1 MPPPDRPS
9 DGEPVPVSEVGGGVR
24 PPDAAGPGGPEP
36 AAPYEGSDGDG
47 LPPLA
52 PDGVVVRRAPPEP
65 AAEPLA
71 DLAADPPPVAP
82 PPSEAGHADAEWM
95 PKPPTPAASG
105 LDAPAPDPRAD
116 DQPTVTEAERTADPA
131 VPPGPAGEGGSMAV
145 HASAAP
151 GPVRADP
158 TGPPIPAPAAETE
171 QAVAADLRRMSR
183 LRRKVGTADVPA
195 LDPGTEVAKRAGFE
209 VMDVGDPPSLVQRYF
224 TTLRHATG
232 LVLGSAIAVA
242 RDRDQFSWVK
252 GFPLAL
258 IKLAAFFAYPL
269 VKRDI
274 RDLRIESQLRRR
286 LELLGPTYIKLG
298 QVLAL
303 REDLLPP
310 FITEE
315 LKNLL
320 DRLPVMPF
328 PEYLDRVA
336 KGLGRPVD
344 EMFSHIDP
352 KPLGSASIGQIH
364 PATTVEGADVILKV
378 VKPHIYVVLKRD
390 ARLLGFFGS
399 FLQVF
404 FARYQPKKV
413 LDEFAEYTLREVD
426 LRREAENAE
435 QMALNF
441 ADVPGIRFPQIYRE
455 YSSRLVLTMERFRGV
470 RPDTPESTALPLR
483 VREEMVDLGALAI
496 IRMLYQDGFFHADL
510 HPGNMFVL
518 DTEPDARGEVHPA
531 IGFIDLGMVG
541 YFDGDLRRTLLY
553 YYFSLV
559 TGDAENAARYLAS
572 VATTGKKADP
582 RGFQRAVAE
591 LCRRFYRAQKYGEVN
606 VGQLIM
612 ESVGLAGQYRMYFPV
627 EMVLM
632 TKALVTFEGVGQTLL
647 PGFDVAEVSR
657 KHVNKLFL
665 SQFNPIALLKESFR
679 GAPELV
685 DLIVK
690 APTLL
695 AEGIRFAESRMR
707 AADASPLAGLRTAL
721 LSGASLVSG
730 VIAVTTGGPWFL
742 WAPLFALAAGLAM
755 KRS

>member
-1 MPPPDRPS
+1 
-9 DGEPVPVSEVGGGVR
+9 
-24 PPDAAGPGGPEP
+24 
-36 AAPYEGSDGDG
+36 
-47 LPPLA
+47 
-52 PDGVVVRRAPPEP
+52 
-65 AAEPLA
+65 
-71 DLAADPPPVAP
+71 
-82 PPSEAGHADAEWM
+82 M
-95 PKPPTPAASG
+95 PKP
-105 LDAPAPDPRAD
+105 APEAVEPDIAD
-116 DQPTVTEAERTADPA
+116 EPTVTEDECRSDQADDR
-131 VPPGPAGEGGSMAV
+131 PPGPGGANPTATV

-151 GPVRADP
+151 GPVRAAP
-158 TGPPIPAPAAETE
+158 TVTSSPAPLAESE
-171 QAVAADLRRMSR
+171 HAVAEDLRRMSR
-183 LRRKVGTADVPA
+183 LRRRVGTAQVPA
-195 LDPGTEVAKRAGFE
+195 HDEGTEVARQAGYE

-224 TTLRHATG
+224 TTLRHASG
-232 LVLGSAIAVA
+232 LVLGSAVAVA
-242 RDRDQFSWVK
+242 RDRDQFPWVK
-252 GFPLAL
+252 GFPLFL
-258 IKLAAFFAYPL
+258 IKIAAFFARAL
-269 VKRDI
+269 VKRDL
-274 RDLRIESQLRRR
+274 RRLRIEVQLRRR

-336 KGLGRPVD
+336 KGLGRAVARGP
-344 EMFSHIDP
+344 SPHIDP

-364 PATTVEGADVILKV
+364 PATTIEGDDVILKV

-404 FARYQPKKV
+404 FSRYQPKKV
-413 LDEFAEYTLREVD
+413 LDEFAEYTMREVD

-435 QMALNF
+435 QMAMNF
-441 ADVPGIRFPQIYRE
+441 ADVPGIRFPRIYRE

-470 RPDTPESTALPLR
+470 RPDTPESTALPLE
-483 VREEMVDLGALAI
+483 VRREMVDLGALAI

-518 DTEPDARGEVHPA
+518 DTEPDENGEIKPK

-572 VATTGKKADP
+572 VSQAGKKADP

-647 PGFDVAEVSR
+647 PGFDVAEVSK
-657 KHVNKLFL
+657 KHVNKLFIN
-665 SQFNPIALLKESFR
+665 QFNPVALLKESFK

-685 DLIVK
+685 DLIVQ
-690 APTLL
+690 
-695 AEGIRFAESRMR
+695 G
-707 AADASPLAGLRTAL
+707 ADAAVGGHPVRRVPDARRPARTRSPAL
-721 LSGASLVSG
+721 GRRCCR
-730 VIAVTTGGPWFL
+730 
-742 WAPLFALAAGLAM
+742 APAWSRA
-755 KRS
+755 

>member
-1 MPPPDRPS
+1 MVPFRMPPPDRDAP
-9 DGEPVPVSEVGGGVR
+9 EPVP
-24 PPDAAGPGGPEP
+24 A
-36 AAPYEGSDGDG
+36 
-47 LPPLA
+47 
-52 PDGVVVRRAPPEP
+52 
-65 AAEPLA
+65 
-71 DLAADPPPVAP
+71 
-82 PPSEAGHADAEWM
+82 SEAGPAHPPDDAVGADAGPFEGDGAGA
-95 PKPPTPAASG
+95 PLDAAD
-105 LDAPAPDPRAD
+105 DAPAAYRQRDEPSI
-116 DQPTVTEAERTADPA
+116 TEAEHETAEHGDARPA
-131 VPPGPAGEGGSMAV
+131 GPAGDAPSAAL
-145 HASAAP
+145 HAEAAP

-158 TGPPIPAPAAETE
+158 TDRPARAPRAESE
-171 QAVAADLRRMSR
+171 QAVAADLRRLAR
-183 LRRKVGTADVPA
+183 LRRRHGTHNVPA
-195 LDPGTEVAKRAGFE
+195 LDAGTEVARQAGFE
-209 VMDVGDPPSLVQRYF
+209 VMDVGEPPSLVRRYF
-224 TTLRHATG
+224 TTLRHALG
-232 LVLGSAIAVA
+232 LVYGSAVAVA
-242 RDRDQFSWVK
+242 RDREQFAWVR
-252 GFPLAL
+252 GLPLLL
-258 IKLAAFFAYPL
+258 IKLAAFFVKPL
-269 VKRDI
+269 VRRDI
-274 RDLRIESQLRRR
+274 RGLPIQQQLRRR

-344 EMFSHIDP
+344 EAFSYVDP

-364 PATTVEGADVILKV
+364 AATTVGGDDVILKV
-378 VKPHIYVVLKRD
+378 VKPHIYVILKRD

-404 FARYQPKKV
+404 FSRYQPKKV
-413 LDEFAEYTLREVD
+413 LDEFAEYTLKEVD
-426 LRREAENAE
+426 LRREADNAE
-435 QMALNF
+435 QMAINF
-441 ADVPGIRFPQIYRE
+441 ADQPDVRFPKIYRE
-455 YSSRLVLTMERFRGV
+455 YSSRLVLTMERFRGI
-470 RPDTPESTALPLR
+470 RPDTPASRALPPEA
-483 VREEMVDLGALAI
+483 REKLVDLGALAI

-510 HPGNMFVL
+510 HPGNIFVL
-518 DTEPDARGEVHPA
+518 DAEPDAEGRVDPK

-572 VATTGKKADP
+572 VSQAGKKADP

-591 LCRRFYRAQKYGEVN
+591 LCRRFYRAQKYGDVN
-606 VGQLIM
+606 VGQLVL

-627 EMVLM
+627 ELVLM

-657 KHVNKLFL
+657 KHVNKLFMN
-665 SQFNPIALLKESFR
+665 QFNPVALLRESFR

-690 APTLL
+690 SPTLL
-695 AEGIRFAESRMR
+695 AEGIRFVESRIR
-707 AADASPLAGLRTAL
+707 SPEASPLAGLRTAL
-721 LSGASLVSG
+721 LAGASLVSG

-742 WAPLFALAAGLAM
+742 WAPLFALAAGFAL

>member
-1 MPPPDRPS
+1 MSTRPDRP
-9 DGEPVPVSEVGGGVR
+9 DPVPASEAGPAH
-24 PPDAAGPGGPEP
+24 PPDAAAGAG
-36 AAPYEGSDGDG
+36 AAASEGDG
-47 LPPLA
+47 A
-52 PDGVVVRRAPPEP
+52 STSRPDARAGPPEP
-65 AAEPLA
+65 A
-71 DLAADPPPVAP
+71 
-82 PPSEAGHADAEWM
+82 S
-95 PKPPTPAASG
+95 TPAAEPAEG
-105 LDAPAPDPRAD
+105 LRDAHAPSI
-116 DQPTVTEAERTADPA
+116 TEAEAETMDEGDARPVGAR
-131 VPPGPAGEGGSMAV
+131 GESPSAAL
-145 HASAAP
+145 HAEAAP

-158 TGPPIPAPAAETE
+158 TDPPARAPGAETE
-171 QAVAADLRRMSR
+171 RAIVADLKRLAR
-183 LRRKVGTADVPA
+183 LRQTKAAQT
-195 LDPGTEVAKRAGFE
+195 LDAGTEMARRAGFE
-209 VMDVGDPPSLVQRYF
+209 VMDVGDPPSLVRRYF

-232 LVLGSAIAVA
+232 LVYGSAVAVA
-242 RDRDQFSWVK
+242 RDREQFAFVK
-252 GFPLAL
+252 GFPLFL
-258 IKLAAFFAYPL
+258 IKLAAFFVKPL
-269 VKRDI
+269 VR
-274 RDLRIESQLRRR
+274 RDLRGLPIEQQLRRR

-336 KGLGRPVD
+336 RGLGRPVD

-352 KPLGSASIGQIH
+352 EPLGSASIGQIH
-364 PATTVEGADVILKV
+364 AARTVAGDDVILKV

-390 ARLLGFFGS
+390 SRLLGFFGS

-404 FARYQPKKV
+404 FSRYQPKKV

-426 LRREAENAE
+426 LRREADNAE
-435 QMALNF
+435 QLAINF
-441 ADVPGIRFPQIYRE
+441 ADVPDIRFPKIYRE

-470 RPDTPESTALPLR
+470 RPDTEASRALPHDA
-483 VREEMVDLGALAI
+483 RERLVDLGAMSI

-510 HPGNMFVL
+510 HPGNLFIL
-518 DTEPDARGEVHPA
+518 DTEPDPETGEVAPKL
-531 IGFIDLGMVG
+531 GFIDLGMVG

-559 TGDAENAARYLAS
+559 TGDAENAARYLAAVS
-572 VATTGKKADP
+572 EAGKKADP

-591 LCRRFYRAQKYGEVN
+591 LCRRFYRAQRYGEVN

-657 KHVNKLFL
+657 RHVNRLFRHL
-665 SQFNPIALLKESFR
+665 FNPMALLKESLR

-685 DLIVK
+685 DLVVK
-690 APTLL
+690 TPTIL
-695 AEGIRFAESRMR
+695 AEGIRYVEGHIRNPSPN
-707 AADASPLAGLRTAL
+707 PLAGLRSAL
-721 LSGASLVSG
+721 LSGASLVAGTLAAS
-730 VIAVTTGGPWFL
+730 TGGPWFL
-742 WAPLFALAAGLAM
+742 WAPLFLVAGALAL

>member
-1 MPPPDRPS
+1 MADSPLPSPDDAPLDPRTGPR
-9 DGEPVPVSEVGGGVR
+9 EPVPVSEIVDEAGASAPTADEGPGAALERDGPVGGDGQAT
-24 PPDAAGPGGPEP
+24 AATP
-36 AAPYEGSDGDG
+36 
-47 LPPLA
+47 
-52 PDGVVVRRAPPEP
+52 
-65 AAEPLA
+65 
-71 DLAADPPPVAP
+71 
-82 PPSEAGHADAEWM
+82 EAGD
-95 PKPPTPAASG
+95 
-105 LDAPAPDPRAD
+105 
-116 DQPTVTEAERTADPA
+116 ER
-131 VPPGPAGEGGSMAV
+131 PPGPAGNNPTATV

-151 GPVRADP
+151 GPVKASSLLPSPRTP
-158 TGPPIPAPAAETE
+158 RAETE
-171 QAVAADLRRMSR
+171 QAVAADLRRLARM
-183 LRRKVGTADVPA
+183 RRRSGTLDVPA
-195 LDPGTEVAKRAGFE
+195 LDPGTEAARAAGFE
-209 VMDVGDPPSLVQRYF
+209 VMDVGEPPSLVKRYF
-224 TTLRHATG
+224 TTLRHAVG
-232 LVLGSAIAVA
+232 LVYGTAVAVA
-242 RDRDQFSWVK
+242 RDRDQFAWVK
-252 GFPLAL
+252 GFPLFL
-258 IKLAAFFAYPL
+258 IKLAAFF
-269 VKRDI
+269 VKPFVRRDI
-274 RDLRIESQLRRR
+274 RGLPIEQQLRRR
-286 LELLGPTYIKLG
+286 LEMLGPTYIKLG

-310 FITEE
+310 SITEE

-328 PEYLDRVA
+328 PEYLDRIA

-344 EMFSHIDP
+344 EMFTEIDP

-364 PATTVEGADVILKV
+364 AATTVEGDDVILKV
-378 VKPHIYVVLKRD
+378 VKPHIYVILKRD

-426 LRREAENAE
+426 LRREAENLE
-435 QMALNF
+435 QMTLNF
-441 ADVPGIRFPQIYRE
+441 ADQPDILFPTVYRA
-455 YSSRLVLTMERFRGV
+455 YSSRLVLTMGRFRGI
-470 RPDTPESTALPLR
+470 RPDTEASRALPLDA
-483 VREEMVDLGALAI
+483 RERLVDLGALAI

-518 DTEPDARGEVHPA
+518 DTEPDDHGRIHPKV
-531 IGFIDLGMVG
+531 GFIDLGMVG
-541 YFDGDLRRTLLY
+541 FFDGDLRRTLLY
-553 YYFSLV
+553 YFFSLV

-572 VATTGKKADP
+572 VSQPGKNADP

-591 LCRRFYRAQKYGEVN
+591 LCRRFYRAQQYGEVN

-657 KHVNKLFL
+657 SHVNKLFL
-665 SQFNPIALLKESFR
+665 SQFNPVALLKESFR

-690 APTLL
+690 SPTLL
-695 AEGIRFAESRMR
+695 AEGIRFIETRVR
-707 AADASPLAGLRTAL
+707 HPQASPLAGLRTAL
-721 LSGASLVSG
+721 LSGASLVAGTLAAS
-730 VIAVTTGGPWFL
+730 TGGPWFL
-742 WAPLFALAAGLAM
+742 WGPLFVLAAGFAM

>member
-1 MPPPDRPS
+1 MTPPDPRPPA
-9 DGEPVPVSEVGGGVR
+9 DVPPERDDLVPVSEIGAGTH
-24 PPDAAGPGGPEP
+24 PPDAAPEDLY
-36 AAPYEGSDGDG
+36 AGDG
-47 LPPLA
+47 ADRGDPPAL
-52 PDGVVVRRAPPEP
+52 
-65 AAEPLA
+65 AAE
-71 DLAADPPPVAP
+71 DPQAP
-82 PPSEAGHADAEWM
+82 E
-95 PKPPTPAASG
+95 
-105 LDAPAPDPRAD
+105 
-116 DQPTVTEAERTADPA
+116 
-131 VPPGPAGEGGSMAV
+131 VPPGPAGETPTATT

-151 GPVRADP
+151 GPVRAL
-158 TGPPIPAPAAETE
+158 PARAPDAHGHETE
-171 QAVAADLRRMSR
+171 RAVAADLRRLAR
-183 LRRKVGTADVPA
+183 LRQRVGTGNVPA
-195 LDPGTEVAKRAGFE
+195 LDPETEVARAAGYE
-209 VMDVGDPPSLVQRYF
+209 VMDVGEPPSLVRRYF

-232 LVLGSAIAVA
+232 LVYGSAVAVA
-242 RDRDQFSWVK
+242 RDREQFAWVK
-252 GFPLAL
+252 GFPLFL
-258 IKLAAFFAYPL
+258 IKLAAFFVRPL
-269 VKRDI
+269 VRRDI
-274 RDLRIESQLRRR
+274 RGLPIEQQLRRR

-310 FITEE
+310 SITEE

-328 PEYLDRVA
+328 PEYKDRVA
-336 KGLGRPVD
+336 KGLGRPVE

-364 PATTVEGADVILKV
+364 GARTVDGDDVILKV
-378 VKPHIYVVLKRD
+378 VKPHIYVILKRD

-441 ADVPGIRFPQIYRE
+441 ADVPDIRFPRIYRE
-455 YSSRLVLTMERFRGV
+455 YSSRLVLTQERFRGV
-470 RPDTPESTALPLR
+470 RPDTAESRALPHAA
-483 VREEMVDLGALAI
+483 RERLVDLGALAI

-518 DTEPDARGEVHPA
+518 DTEPDENGRVAPKV
-531 IGFIDLGMVG
+531 GFIDLGMVG

-553 YYFSLV
+553 YFFSLV

-572 VATTGKKADP
+572 VSEPGKNADP

-591 LCRRFYRAQKYGEVN
+591 LCRRFYRAQQYGEVN

-657 KHVNKLFL
+657 QHVNKLFR
-665 SQFNPIALLKESFR
+665 SQFNPLALLKESFR

-690 APTLL
+690 SPTLL
-695 AEGIRFAESRMR
+695 AEGLRFVETKMR
-707 AADASPLAGLRTAL
+707 HPAASPLAGLRTAL
-721 LSGASLVSG
+721 LSGASLVAG
-730 VIAVTTGGPWFL
+730 TLAVSTGGPWFL
-742 WAPLFALAAGLAM
+742 WGPLFALAAGFAL

>member
-1 MPPPDRPS
+1 MPDDRPAPLPADPDPVGDAPPRPRAGGGAG
-9 DGEPVPVSEVGGGVR
+9 DGVGGVEGRDLVPVSDVGPGTH
-24 PPDAAGPGGPEP
+24 PPDAAAHGPAPPGAFEGDGAEGGVDAADSLPRPGGEPSITAAEREGAREGDARPPGPGGDSPE
-36 AAPYEGSDGDG
+36 AT
-47 LPPLA
+47 LH
-52 PDGVVVRRAPPEP
+52 
-65 AAEPLA
+65 AE
-71 DLAADPPPVAP
+71 
-82 PPSEAGHADAEWM
+82 
-95 PKPPTPAASG
+95 
-105 LDAPAPDPRAD
+105 
-116 DQPTVTEAERTADPA
+116 
-131 VPPGPAGEGGSMAV
+131 
-145 HASAAP
+145 AAP
-151 GPVRADP
+151 GPVRAMP
-158 TGPPIPAPAAETE
+158 TAPRARTGGAESE
-171 QAVAADLRRMSR
+171 RAVAADLTRRAR
-183 LRRKVGTADVPA
+183 LRRRADAEAIDAGTA
-195 LDPGTEVAKRAGFE
+195 VAREAGFE
-209 VMDVGDPPSLVQRYF
+209 VMDVGGAPPSLVRRYF

-232 LVLGSAIAVA
+232 LVYGSAVAVA
-242 RDRDQFSWVK
+242 RDREQFSWVR
-252 GFPLAL
+252 GLPLFL
-258 IKLAAFFAYPL
+258 IKVAAFFVYPL
-269 VKRDI
+269 VR
-274 RDLRIESQLRRR
+274 RDLRDLPIEVQLRRR

-315 LKNLL
+315 LNNLL

-344 EMFSHIDP
+344 EMFAHVDP

-364 PATTVEGADVILKV
+364 PARTVDGDDVILKV

-426 LRREAENAE
+426 LRREADNAE
-435 QMALNF
+435 QLALNF
-441 ADVPGIRFPQIYRE
+441 ADVPGVRFPRIYRE
-455 YSSRLVLTMERFRGV
+455 YSSRLVLTMERFRGL
-470 RPDTPESTALPLR
+470 RPDSPEGRALPLEA
-483 VREEMVDLGALAI
+483 REELVDLGALSI

-510 HPGNMFVL
+510 HPGNMFLL
-518 DTEPDARGEVHPA
+518 DTEPDENGEVHPT

-559 TGDAENAARYLAS
+559 TGDAENAARYLAAVS
-572 VATTGKKADP
+572 EAGKNADP

-591 LCRRFYRAQKYGEVN
+591 LCRRFYRAQRYGEVN
-606 VGQLIM
+606 VGQLIL

-657 KHVNKLFL
+657 KHVNRLFR
-665 SQFNPIALLKESFR
+665 SQFNPVALLKESFR

-690 APTLL
+690 SPTLM
-695 AEGIRFAESRMR
+695 AEGIRFVETRMR
-707 AADASPLAGLRTAL
+707 APSTSPLAGLRTAL

-742 WAPLFALAAGLAM
+742 WGPLFALAAGLAL

>member
-1 MPPPDRPS
+1 MAAPPLPPPDDAPS
-9 DGEPVPVSEVGGGVR
+9 DSGGAKSEPVPVSEIDDGFS
-24 PPDAAGPGGPEP
+24 PPSDAAGGPEP
-36 AAPYEGSDGDG
+36 AAAFEGDALAGGDG
-47 LPPLA
+47 L
-52 PDGVVVRRAPPEP
+52 
-65 AAEPLA
+65 
-71 DLAADPPPVAP
+71 AAD
-82 PPSEAGHADAEWM
+82 D
-95 PKPPTPAASG
+95 G
-105 LDAPAPDPRAD
+105 LDTDPEVGD
-116 DQPTVTEAERTADPA
+116 ER
-131 VPPGPAGEGGSMAV
+131 PPGPAGDNPTATT

-151 GPVRADP
+151 GPVRASP
-158 TGPPIPAPAAETE
+158 LLPSRRTPREETE
-171 QAVAADLRRMSR
+171 KSVAADLRRLARM
-183 LRRKVGTADVPA
+183 RRHAGTTDVPA
-195 LDPGTEVAKRAGFE
+195 LDPGTEAARAAGYE
-209 VMDVGDPPSLVQRYF
+209 VMDVGEPPSLVRRYF
-224 TTLRHATG
+224 TTLRHAVG
-232 LVLGSAIAVA
+232 LVYGTAIAVA
-242 RDRDQFSWVK
+242 RDRDQFVWVK
-252 GFPLAL
+252 GFPLIL
-258 IKLAAFFAYPL
+258 IKLAAFFVTPF
-269 VKRDI
+269 VRRDI
-274 RDLRIESQLRRR
+274 RGLPIEQQLRRR

-310 FITEE
+310 SITEE

-320 DRLPVMPF
+320 DRLPVMPY
-328 PEYLDRVA
+328 PEYLDRIA
-336 KGLGRPVD
+336 KGLGRPID
-344 EMFSHIDP
+344 EMFASIDP
-352 KPLGSASIGQIH
+352 EPLGSASIGQIH
-364 PATTVEGADVILKV
+364 GATTVEGDDVILKV
-378 VKPHIYVVLKRD
+378 VKPHIYVILKRD

-399 FLQVF
+399 FLQIF

-441 ADVPGIRFPQIYRE
+441 ADVPDIRFPKIYRQ
-455 YSSRLVLTMERFRGV
+455 YSSRLVLTQERFRGV
-470 RPDTPESTALPLR
+470 RPDTAASRALPLAA
-483 VREEMVDLGALAI
+483 RERLVDLGALAI

-518 DTEPDARGEVHPA
+518 DTEPDEQGRIRPKV
-531 IGFIDLGMVG
+531 GFIDLGMVG

-553 YYFSLV
+553 YFFSLV

-572 VATTGKKADP
+572 VSEPGKNADP

-591 LCRRFYRAQKYGEVN
+591 LCRRFYRAQQYGEVN

-657 KHVNKLFL
+657 QHVNKLFL

-690 APTLL
+690 SPTLL
-695 AEGIRFAESRMR
+695 AEGIRFIETRVR
-707 AADASPLAGLRTAL
+707 HPQDSPLAGLRTAL
-721 LSGASLVSG
+721 LSGASLVAGTLAAS
-730 VIAVTTGGPWFL
+730 TGGPWFL
-742 WAPLFALAAGLAM
+742 WGPLFVLAAGFAM
-755 KRS
+755 KRR

>member
-1 MPPPDRPS
+1 MSTPDRPPES
-9 DGEPVPVSEVGGGVR
+9 EPVPVSETAPDAH
-24 PPDAAGPGGPEP
+24 PPTAAGPGGPEP
-36 AAPYEGSDGDG
+36 AAAYQGDG
-47 LPPLA
+47 TPDPPVEPAVEPETGALPPLSADGLLVREAPPAAPPLADAAEPDAAGPDAAGADAAGA
-52 PDGVVVRRAPPEP
+52 PDGTDQR
-65 AAEPLA
+65 
-71 DLAADPPPVAP
+71 
-82 PPSEAGHADAEWM
+82 
-95 PKPPTPAASG
+95 T
-105 LDAPAPDPRAD
+105 D
-116 DQPTVTEAERTADPA
+116 DSLTITEAERRADER
-131 VPPGPAGEGGSMAV
+131 GDGRPAGPGGANPTATR

-151 GPVRADP
+151 GPVRATP
-158 TGPPIPAPAAETE
+158 TEPAPRAPIAESE

-183 LRRKVGTADVPA
+183 LRRRVGTRDVPA
-195 LDPGTEVAKRAGFE
+195 LDPGTEAAKRAGYE
-209 VMDVGDPPSLVQRYF
+209 VMDVGEPPSLVQRYF
-224 TTLRHATG
+224 TTLRHASG
-232 LVLGSAIAVA
+232 LVLGSAVAVA
-242 RDRDQFSWVK
+242 RDRDQFPWVK
-252 GFPLAL
+252 GFALVL
-258 IKLAAFFAYPL
+258 IKVAAFFARPF
-269 VKRDI
+269 VARDI
-274 RDLRIESQLRRR
+274 RELRLEGQLRRR

-364 PATTVEGADVILKV
+364 PATTVEGDDVILKV

-435 QMALNF
+435 QMAMNF
-441 ADVPGIRFPQIYRE
+441 ADVPAIRFPRIYRD
-455 YSSRLVLTMERFRGV
+455 YSSRLVLTMERFRGI
-470 RPDTPESTALPLR
+470 RPDTPASAALPLDAR
-483 VREEMVDLGALAI
+483 RELVDLGALAI

-518 DTEPDARGEVHPA
+518 DTEPDASGEVHPQ

-572 VATTGKKADP
+572 VSEAGKKADP

-647 PGFDVAEVSR
+647 PGFDVADVSK
-657 KHVNKLFL
+657 KHVNKLFR
-665 SQFNPIALLKESFR
+665 SQFNPAALLRESFR

-690 APTLL
+690 APTLV

-707 AADASPLAGLRTAL
+707 SADANPLAGLRTAL
-721 LSGASLVSG
+721 LSGASLVAATLAAS
-730 VIAVTTGGPWFL
+730 TGGPWFL
-742 WAPLFALAAGLAM
+742 WAPLFALAAGFAM

>member
-1 MPPPDRPS
+1 MTPS
-9 DGEPVPVSEVGGGVR
+9 DPTPRPTPSDSEADDLVPVSEITPETH
-24 PPDAAGPGGPEP
+24 PPDAAASGTGFE
-36 AAPYEGSDGDG
+36 GDG
-47 LPPLA
+47 SPGT
-52 PDGVVVRRAPPEP
+52 PD
-65 AAEPLA
+65 
-71 DLAADPPPVAP
+71 
-82 PPSEAGHADAEWM
+82 
-95 PKPPTPAASG
+95 
-105 LDAPAPDPRAD
+105 LDAP
-116 DQPTVTEAERTADPA
+116 QGPTLTEAEHEAA
-131 VPPGPAGEGGSMAV
+131 VHGDARPPGPAGDTPTATQ
-145 HASAAP
+145 HAGPAP
-151 GPVRADP
+151 GPVEAAP
-158 TGPPIPAPAAETE
+158 TRPRHHAESE
-171 QAVAADLRRMSR
+171 RGVAADLSRLAR
-183 LRRKVGTADVPA
+183 LRRRVGTHDVPP
-195 LDPGTEVAKRAGFE
+195 LDPGTAVAREAGFE
-209 VMDVGDPPSLVQRYF
+209 VMDVGEPPSLVRRYF
-224 TTLRHATG
+224 TTLRHAIG
-232 LVLGSAIAVA
+232 LVYGSAVAAA
-242 RDRDQFSWVK
+242 RDREQFSWVR
-252 GFPLAL
+252 GFPLVL
-258 IKLAAFFAYPL
+258 IKLAAFFVKPL
-269 VKRDI
+269 VR
-274 RDLRIESQLRRR
+274 RDLRDLPIQVQLRRR

-315 LKNLL
+315 LKHLL

-344 EMFSHIDP
+344 EMFAYVDP

-364 PATTVEGADVILKV
+364 AARTVGGDEVILKV
-378 VKPHIYVVLKRD
+378 VKPHIYVILKRD

-413 LDEFAEYTLREVD
+413 LDEFAEFTLREVD
-426 LRREAENAE
+426 LRREADNAE
-435 QMALNF
+435 QFALNF
-441 ADVPGIRFPQIYRE
+441 ADVPGIRFPAIYRE
-455 YSSRLVLTMERFRGV
+455 YSSRLVLTMERFEGV
-470 RPDTPESTALPLR
+470 RPDSAAARSLPIEA
-483 VREEMVDLGALAI
+483 RERLVDLGALAI

-510 HPGNMFVL
+510 HPGNLFLL
-518 DTEPDARGEVHPA
+518 DAEPDGAPGSSVRPTL
-531 IGFIDLGMVG
+531 GFIDLGMVG

-559 TGDAENAARYLAS
+559 TGDAENAARYLTS
-572 VATTGKKADP
+572 VAEPDKKADP

-627 EMVLM
+627 ELVLM

-657 KHVNKLFL
+657 RHVNKLFL
-665 SQFNPIALLKESFR
+665 NQFNPTALLKESFR

-690 APTLL
+690 SPTLL
-695 AEGIRFAESRMR
+695 SEGIRFLESRMR
-707 AADASPLAGLRTAL
+707 APAASPLAGLRTAM
-721 LSGASLVSG
+721 LSGASL
-730 VIAVTTGGPWFL
+730 IAGTLAATTGGPWYL
-742 WAPLFALAAGLAM
+742 WGPLFALAAGFAL